1 MACHKWCLIY
11 DPRAAAPCNHECPG
25 HHVSCWLAL
34 PMVEHIEG
42 GISCVPFRI
51 GRTSKASAKL
61 QRMPFEV
68 ARSVRWLKKTYL
80 PLQGCSGRCPRWGWF
95 LVLFVMGTKMASFVQ
110 KLHKPVF
117 LSYMH
122 AASKTSVL
130 ITSKDENQ
138 STRALLALA
147 EPYLSAPFPPVFM
160 FCSDGKPRWQKS
172 LPRDGKKSLQGWRIA
187 QKHELFHHAVRTNL
201 MQIKSWVLDVYL
213 ASAPACSKAQA
224 RRVFLFLI
232 INILNIS
239 AAVAVEEFQTRA
251 PSEHL
256 T

>member
-147 EPYLSAPFPPVFM
+147 EPYLSAPFPPVFYVL
-160 FCSDGKPRWQKS
+160 FRWQAQMTKVS
-172 LPRDGKKSLQGWRIA
+172 PTGWKKVFTGM
-187 QKHELFHHAVRTNL
+187 K
-201 MQIKSWVLDVYL
+201 D
-213 ASAPACSKAQA
+213 CS
-224 RRVFLFLI
+224 
-232 INILNIS
+232 
-239 AAVAVEEFQTRA
+239 ET
-251 PSEHL
+251 
-256 T
+256 